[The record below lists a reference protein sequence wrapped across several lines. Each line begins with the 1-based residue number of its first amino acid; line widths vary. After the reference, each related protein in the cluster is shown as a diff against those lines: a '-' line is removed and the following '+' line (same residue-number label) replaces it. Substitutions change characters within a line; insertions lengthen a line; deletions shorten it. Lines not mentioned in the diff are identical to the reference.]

1 MAGQHY
7 QVVESVSGHH
17 LLYQCLTVVAVSYL
31 AMKMVAAMVRTKNLQ
46 RESLSWID
54 CWARAKM
61 ALLVLPQPSPPQPT
75 PPHRRMTPP
84 LACLPL
90 HSMAQQLPRIE
101 LMASSRR
108 RKHPAHLLLHLMDQ
122 CLPQI
127 RLLASSRR
135 RKRQ

>member
-7 QVVESVSGHH
+7 QVVEPVSGHH
-17 LLYQCLTVVAVSYL
+17 LLYQRLIVVAVSYL
-31 AMKMVAAMVRTKNLQ
+31 AMKMVAATARTKNLQ
-46 RESLSWID
+46 RESLPWID
-54 CWARAKM
+54 CWARAKT

-75 PPHRRMTPP
+75 PPHRRTTPP

-90 HSMAQQLPRIE
+90 RSMAQHLPRIE
-101 LMASSRR
+101 LMAPSGR

-122 CLPQI
+122 RLPQI

-135 RKRQ
+135 KHQ